1 MYGVGWSVYGGGY
14 RMVVIYG
21 VLYRLFE
28 VDIVFVFCYMNE
40 RLVFWMHS
48 VRYYVRCYVMC
59 YIVVRVLIYVVMDS
73 QTISNNPTNR
83 PLVIFYRSWEVF
95 QVSENYFYIIIS

>member
-1 MYGVGWSVYGGGY
+1 MVEDIGWWLYMVY
-14 RMVVIYG
+14 
-21 VLYRLFE
+21 YRLYE

-48 VRYYVRCYVMC
+48 VRYYVRCYD
-59 YIVVRVLIYVVMDS
+59 IVVRVLIYVVMDS
-73 QTISNNPTNR
+73 QTISNNPNNR

-95 QVSENYFYIIIS
+95 QVSENYFNIIIS